1 MSRILNTGLNIVTDG
16 WMFRNL
22 SRRLEETPSI
32 WFTSLAKKNDRKQV
46 AQKFYSLLV
55 LQKVKQQQPRVAQIF
70 SDLKGLSHK
79 TDLAFGDLKSVK
91 NGPVTDLGLE
101 QSLNFFRLKGT
112 VSRDGFG
119 F

>member
-1 MSRILNTGLNIVTDG
+1 
-16 WMFRNL
+16 MFRNL

-55 LQKVKQQQPRVAQIF
+55 LQKVNNNNPGLHISRSLIF
-70 SDLKGLSHK
+70 SDLKGLSHE
-79 TDLAFGDLKSVK
+79 TDLAFDDLKNFK

-101 QSLNFFRLKGT
+101 VTIHVIKSQIHLVRQSL
-112 VSRDGFG
+112 
-119 F
+119 

>member
-1 MSRILNTGLNIVTDG
+1 LIADVVTDG

-55 LQKVKQQQPRVAQIF
+55 LQKVNNNNPGLHIQI
-70 SDLKGLSHK
+70 LS
-79 TDLAFGDLKSVK
+79 
-91 NGPVTDLGLE
+91 
-101 QSLNFFRLKGT
+101 FFRLTGT